1 MSAAAAAAGPGAG
14 AGKAYADDYR
24 VGETFDLGVHVV
36 TAEEIVAFA
45 SRYDPQPYHP
55 TEEAGAAS
63 FFGGL
68 VASGWH
74 TGAIWMGL
82 YVRALLD
89 GARVEGSPGL
99 ETLRWHAPVR
109 PGDRLVGRCEVGEI
123 VPSPFRKDLATI
135 KKKGSLTRE
144 GEAKPVMTLVLLS
157 RFLRRPLEASSE
169 A

>member
-1 MSAAAAAAGPGAG
+1 MTTADDTATAARADRGRVF
-14 AGKAYADDYR
+14 ADDYR
-24 VGETFDLGVHVV
+24 VGESFDLGVHVV

-45 SRYDPQPYHP
+45 GRYDPQPYHLS
-55 TEEAGAAS
+55 EEAGAAS

-89 GARVEGSPGL
+89 GAQVEGSPGL

-123 VPSPFRKDLATI
+123 VPSPFRKDLVTV
-135 KKKGSLTRE
+135 KKKGSLVRE
-144 GEAKPVMTLVLLS
+144 GETKPVMSLVLLS
-157 RFLRRPLEASSE
+157 RFLRRPG
-169 A
+169 